1 MTHVVVDAMGGDN
14 APQAIVEGAIKAAE
28 ELGVKITLVGKEDLI
43 TPYLTSYNGDK
54 IEVLNAEDVI
64 SNNDDPA
71 MAVRRKKDSSIVVG
85 MNLVAAGK
93 GDAFVSAGSTGAVV
107 SGATLIVKRIDGV
120 RRVAIGSVFPT
131 PLKPTLVLDCGANAD
146 CTPEFLQQF
155 AIMGNEYMKSVY
167 GIEKPTVG
175 LLNNGAEEHKGSN
188 LYKETHQLLKTMNIN
203 FIGNI
208 EARDVFECKADVV
221 VADGFAGNI
230 FLKTTEGTAGFFSKK
245 MKNLFMKNVKT
256 KICALLLKKGIKEFK
271 SSFDYTEHGGAP
283 VLGSKKVVIKAHG
296 SSNAKAFYNAIRQAK
311 HFYEN
316 GVIESINNNLQKP
329 LDEKQYNSIL

>member
-1 MTHVVVDAMGGDN
+1 MTRIVVDAMGGDN
-14 APQAIVEGAIKAAE
+14 APKAVVEGCIKAVN
-28 ELGVKITLVGKEDLI
+28 ELDVKVILVGKEDLI
-43 TPYLTSYNGDK
+43 KEQLADYNGDR
-54 IEVLNAEDVI
+54 ISIVHAQDVI
-64 SNNDDPA
+64 SNDEDPA
-71 MAVRRKKDSSIVVG
+71 KAVRRKKESSVVVG
-85 MNLVAAGK
+85 MKLIADGQ

-107 SGATLIVKRIDGV
+107 SGATLIIKRINGV
-120 RRVAIGSVFPT
+120 RRVALGSIFPT
-131 PLKPTLVLDCGANAD
+131 PLKPTLVLDCGANSD

-155 AIMGNEYMKSVY
+155 AIMGDAYMKAVY
-167 GIEKPTVG
+167 GIENPTVG

-188 LYKETHQLLKTMNIN
+188 LYKETYQLLKTMEIN

-208 EARDVFECKADVV
+208 EARDVFDCKADVV

-245 MKNLFMKNVKT
+245 MKSLFMKNIVT
-256 KICALLLKKGIKEFK
+256 KICALFLKNGIKEFK
-271 SSFDYTEHGGAP
+271 ASFDYTEHGGAP

-316 GVIESINNNLQKP
+316 GVIEAINNKLQKP
-329 LDEKQYNSIL
+329 LDE

>member
-1 MTHVVVDAMGGDN
+1 MTRIVVDAMGGDN
-14 APQAIVEGAIKAAE
+14 APKAVVEGCIKAVN
-28 ELGVKITLVGKEDLI
+28 ELDVKVILVGKEDLI
-43 TPYLTSYNGDK
+43 KEQLADYNGDK
-54 IEVLNAEDVI
+54 ISIVNAEDVI
-64 SNNDDPA
+64 SNDDDPA
-71 MAVRRKKDSSIVVG
+71 KAVRRKKESSVVVG
-85 MNLVAAGK
+85 MNLIADGQ

-107 SGATLIVKRIDGV
+107 SGATLIIKRINGV

-131 PLKPTLVLDCGANAD
+131 PLKPTLVLDCGANSD

-155 AIMGNEYMKSVY
+155 AIMGDAYMKAVY
-167 GIEKPTVG
+167 GIENPTVG

-188 LYKETHQLLKTMNIN
+188 LYKEAHQLLKTTDIN

-208 EARDVFECKADVV
+208 EARDVFDCKADVV

-245 MKNLFMKNVKT
+245 MKGLFMKNIMT
-256 KICALLLKKGIKEFK
+256 KLCALFLKKGIKEFK
-271 SSFDYTEHGGAP
+271 ASFDYTEHGGAP

-296 SSNAKAFYNAIRQAK
+296 SSNSKAFYNAIRQAK

-316 GVIESINNNLQKP
+316 GVIETINNNLQKP
-329 LDEKQYNSIL
+329 LDE